1 MGRFEGAQ
9 VNIISPQEGCSNHIS
24 LPSVYTLQTRLP
36 DQKVKI
42 CNTDQQCYLQQGCTY
57 SGQTSYG
64 FHPQTVMSLLQK
76 NLCALL
82 CREIVFHLEAEAV
95 SVSRAYFTSHSD
107 NLQASNFVSH
117 RCITKSSDSVSL
129 LKVVT

>member
-1 MGRFEGAQ
+1 M
-9 VNIISPQEGCSNHIS
+9 NIISPQEGCSNHIS

-36 DQKVKI
+36 DR
-42 CNTDQQCYLQQGCTY
+42 TDQQCYLQQGCTY

-95 SVSRAYFTSHSD
+95 NVSRVYFTSHSD

-117 RCITKSSDSVSL
+117 RCITKSSDSVTL